1 MSPDGVTPKLKKLNK
16 VDILSLDARDIS
28 NHFSR
33 ESDRSAII
41 LWGSSVDALLAFRLE
56 KLFKGMNKEERRRI
70 LDYRGTCG
78 SFADRIQMAHA
89 LGILNREGRKRASVL
104 KEMRNAAAHSFARIT
119 FETTAIKE
127 AVACL
132 YPPKYRTEIASWPPL
147 RIRAAF
153 HTLMVRYCDGLH
165 RDRDVNFEE
174 SFAKSRDGRLKPH
187 AWPDPHTEASP
198 ETQD

>member
-1 MSPDGVTPKLKKLNK
+1 MFG
-16 VDILSLDARDIS
+16 LSMR
-28 NHFSR
+28 R
-33 ESDRSAII
+33 R
-41 LWGSSVDALLAFRLE
+41 R
-56 KLFKGMNKEERRRI
+56 RRRI

-132 YPPKYRTEIASWPPL
+132 YPPKYRTEI
-147 RIRAAF
+147 RAAF

-187 AWPDPHTEASP
+187 AWPDTHTEASP